1 MKKRIT
7 ALLLCLVM
15 VFSLIPTSVWASE
28 LSVDPTTVTPD
39 LSTVKVQ
46 VKCSA
51 DSTQREYAITDADH
65 GSWVYSVGTLGRHY
79 CTTELNIA
87 NFIDKFNNDPET
99 RGAHTHKAALNAL
112 ATASWEWSDVTNK
125 WERGSASIIECSYDG
140 TGGEI
145 VPGDVPEAPTT
156 DSLKDYL
163 VTVKCIN
170 PKVSNSTYC
179 HDCQYGLGA
188 AALLASL
195 SRFLTPSTL

>member
-125 WERGSASIIECSYDG
+125 W
-140 TGGEI
+140 
-145 VPGDVPEAPTT
+145 
-156 DSLKDYL
+156 
-163 VTVKCIN
+163 
-170 PKVSNSTYC
+170 
-179 HDCQYGLGA
+179 
-188 AALLASL
+188 
-195 SRFLTPSTL
+195 